1 MAVSSVH
8 KLQVRTIDDPLFDTV
23 ARLVNPPAT
32 AGDKTSFL
40 AAYAGFNIG
49 AGTDVDISYYD
60 APGTAQPWATPRNR
74 FDRHLRTDELWVC
87 TEGDFYVP
95 MAVCREP
102 DNAEDVPRPEDMVCF
117 LVPRGTLFVV
127 RPNVWH
133 TGPWPAQAGQAV
145 RFFMMLS
152 GHRKA
157 DSGENVD
164 HIIKEFPDGASIFPD
179 VDEGGQPR

>member
-1 MAVSSVH
+1 M
-8 KLQVRTIDDPLFDTV
+8 
-23 ARLVNPPAT
+23 
-32 AGDKTSFL
+32 
-40 AAYAGFNIG
+40 
-49 AGTDVDISYYD
+49 
-60 APGTAQPWATPRNR
+60 
-74 FDRHLRTDELWVC
+74 
-87 TEGDFYVP
+87 
-95 MAVCREP
+95 
-102 DNAEDVPRPEDMVCF
+102 
-117 LVPRGTLFVV
+117 